1 MRHRLKD
8 SSSPAVLSPQ
18 AMVDEV
24 IVITKKS
31 QALQIVDTTLL
42 KCYLQTND
50 ALVAPLLRLRDNCCH
65 PQEAERV
72 LKKSQKF
79 TELVIFY
86 NTSGLHRKALE
97 LLRLH
102 STDPDSPLSGH
113 SRTLTYLQNLGPDHV
128 DLILEFS
135 LWVIMTSPED
145 GLTIFTEDMDTVESL
160 PRGKVLDWLL
170 RNAREL
176 VIPYLEHLILVWS
189 EESPLFHNSLVL
201 QYKDVILESNHTD
214 TITKRKL
221 RQLLEQEPSYYHCDQ
236 VLPKFPSDCLFE
248 ERAILLGRGGRH
260 RDALIIYINILG
272 DINMAKQYCA
282 REKCAGRS
290 EVYQHLVELL
300 VSPVEPSQLPAGAKL
315 FPQLQLPDMETA
327 VSVLEHHWRDV
338 EISRV
343 VAALPSSASLHA
355 LSPSITAA
363 IQSQLAARHQTQL
376 VRALTHCSHLQ
387 LQQARVSTESAR
399 LDITERSVCVGCG
412 KRFGSLSAFAR
423 RPDGQLLHYSCAMD

>member
-1 MRHRLKD
+1 MRHKLKD
-8 SSSPAVLSPQ
+8 SSSPDTLAPQ
-18 AMVDEV
+18 AMVEGV

-31 QALQIVDTTLL
+31 QALQILDTTLL

-97 LLRLH
+97 LLRSH

-113 SRTLTYLQNLGPDHV
+113 ARTLTYLQNLGQDHI

-135 LWVIMTSPED
+135 LWVIMSSPED

-176 VIPYLEHLILVWS
+176 VIPYLEHLILVWGETS
-189 EESPLFHNSLVL
+189 SLFHNSLVL

-214 TITKRKL
+214 SVTKRRL
-221 RQLLEQEPSYYHCDQ
+221 RQLLEQEPGYYNSDK

-260 RDALIIYINILG
+260 REALIIYINILG
-272 DINMAKQYCA
+272 DLSMARKYCA
-282 REKCAGRS
+282 REKAAGRS

-300 VSPVEPSQLPAGAKL
+300 VSPVDTSQLPAGAKL
-315 FPQLQLPDMETA
+315 CPDLALPDLDTA
-327 VSVLEHHWRDV
+327 VNVLEQHWRDV

-343 VAALPSSASLHA
+343 VASLPPSASLQA
-355 LSPSITAA
+355 LSSCLTAA

-376 VRALTHCSHLQ
+376 LRALQHSSHLQ
-387 LQQARVSTESAR
+387 LQQARVSTESVR

-412 KRFGSLSAFAR
+412 KRFVSLSAFAR
-423 RPDGQLLHYSCAMD
+423 RPDGRLLHYSCAMD